1 MNASEAIKQAKN
13 ATFEAMDVRRAY
25 SDLGFGACS
34 PRVQPARGYVRNG
47 VYGLMSQ
54 EEYAAQQERRNRVG
68 AY

>member
-1 MNASEAIKQAKN
+1 MHASEAIKQAKN

-34 PRVQPARGYVRNG
+34 PLVRPARGYVRCG
-47 VYGLMSQ
+47 VYGFMSQ
-54 EEYAAQQERRNRVG
+54 HEYAEQQERRNRVG